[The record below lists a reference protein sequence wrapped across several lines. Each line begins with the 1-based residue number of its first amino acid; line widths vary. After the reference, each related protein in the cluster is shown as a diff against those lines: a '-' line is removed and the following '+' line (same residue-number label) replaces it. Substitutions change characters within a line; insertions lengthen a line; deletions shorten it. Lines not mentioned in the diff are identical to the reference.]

1 MIDVSLR
8 RYLTLA
14 VLSCACRHEALPDA
28 AAQDAALRDTGS
40 AVVVESS
47 RGVASV
53 AKAPSADAPKS
64 PDVMAHA
71 SGQSEGGAYTQVTD
85 SVDGN
90 ALRAKNRARLAGD
103 RSPVTLLRAEPGP
116 HAALDLGRR
125 LCEAV
130 VPVRP
135 PETPV
140 LLKPNI
146 GGFDWFKDPAKN
158 GGDNGIKG
166 RTTDPEFVRG
176 VVHCLRA
183 RGHQHITIAEGW
195 GATHKDWERLV
206 RTSGYQAM
214 ADEEKVPLV
223 AMDDDGV
230 FDVQGEEPGKP
241 VGLRGMEG
249 THVPTL
255 LIPKILADHLAHGL
269 FLSLPKIKAHRF
281 GVFSMSVK
289 GMQGTVMLSDA
300 VPVFRQK
307 WRMHRE
313 LNPYLDGRAHAHA
326 DGGSTTDDRAAY
338 VAALET
344 FAERIADVLEIEAP
358 DAVLAEGAPA
368 MGGDGFQKLWASKES
383 VAIGGTN
390 PVLVDRVGAAFLGLW
405 NNAELGRS
413 LGGHTTS
420 PLLEV
425 AAKRFGIDLASPAVT
440 GDGASLLDL
449 PRPVHF
455 VGMAPFSIHSDD
467 APPTKPGSLDAW
479 DATGD
484 VPGTGGADGGEG
496 SSRPSATAA
505 PLGTRTIALDGRGDD
520 EAWKS
525 APVAEWDTDYA
536 GTHTGIVT
544 RARFLHAADALYALF
559 ELERTGLHVDRTRP
573 TDAPRPKLY
582 EEDCVELFL
591 TPDAGKPHQY
601 YEMELGPFGHYLDID
616 VDLDTKKSNTAWS
629 SKARIATT
637 QDPASGRATIEAKL
651 EAPEIVRALA
661 AARASGTALPI
672 GLFRMEGGAS
682 TGAQGEPPR
691 TSPRRYLAWSPP
703 RTTRPNFHVPQAFG
717 TLVQVP

>member
-1 MIDVSLR
+1 M
-8 RYLTLA
+8 
-14 VLSCACRHEALPDA
+14 
-28 AAQDAALRDTGS
+28 
-40 AVVVESS
+40 
-47 RGVASV
+47 
-53 AKAPSADAPKS
+53 
-64 PDVMAHA
+64 
-71 SGQSEGGAYTQVTD
+71 
-85 SVDGN
+85 
-90 ALRAKNRARLAGD
+90 
-103 RSPVTLLRAEPGP
+103 
-116 HAALDLGRR
+116 
-125 LCEAV
+125 
-130 VPVRP
+130 
-135 PETPV
+135 
-140 LLKPNI
+140 
-146 GGFDWFKDPAKN
+146 
-158 GGDNGIKG
+158 
-166 RTTDPEFVRG
+166 
-176 VVHCLRA
+176 
-183 RGHQHITIAEGW
+183 
-195 GATHKDWERLV
+195 
-206 RTSGYQAM
+206 
-214 ADEEKVPLV
+214 
-223 AMDDDGV
+223 
-230 FDVQGEEPGKP
+230 
-241 VGLRGMEG
+241 
-249 THVPTL
+249 
-255 LIPKILADHLAHGL
+255 
-269 FLSLPKIKAHRF
+269 
-281 GVFSMSVK
+281 
-289 GMQGTVMLSDA
+289 
-300 VPVFRQK
+300 
-307 WRMHRE
+307 
-313 LNPYLDGRAHAHA
+313 
-326 DGGSTTDDRAAY
+326 
-338 VAALET
+338 
-344 FAERIADVLEIEAP
+344 LEIEAP

-591 TPDAGKPHQY
+591 TPDAGKPGVVIVYSWPNFTAKQGSETPGDPQKLLFQNGQLITMAFVPTSSTIPATGVSAERVAMSPSSQGIWTRSSVSWRAASGIRPQWHVPR
-601 YEMELGPFGHYLDID
+601 GPSPPPVTVRPGSPGCYYLDRG
-616 VDLDTKKSNTAWS
+616 NC
-629 SKARIATT
+629 
-637 QDPASGRATIEAKL
+637 
-651 EAPEIVRALA
+651 
-661 AARASGTALPI
+661 
-672 GLFRMEGGAS
+672 
-682 TGAQGEPPR
+682 PP
-691 TSPRRYLAWSPP
+691 SPL
-703 RTTRPNFHVPQAFG
+703 QE
-717 TLVQVP
+717 